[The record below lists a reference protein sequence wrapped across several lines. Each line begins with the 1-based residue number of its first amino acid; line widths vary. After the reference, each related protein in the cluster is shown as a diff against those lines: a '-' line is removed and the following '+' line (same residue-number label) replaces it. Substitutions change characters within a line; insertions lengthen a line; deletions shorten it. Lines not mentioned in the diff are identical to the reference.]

1 MGTLISVQLPVTVL
15 IADDDITLR
24 MVLRHLLEGEGYT
37 VEEAQDGVQAE
48 AMIQQVH
55 PDLILLDAVMP
66 NKDGFEVCAHLR
78 TLPGY
83 EHIPVLIMT
92 GLDDDE
98 SIDHAFEFGAVD
110 FVPKPMQWAVL
121 RQRVRRLIAAQQL
134 EKMRDNLIQMIVH
147 DMKNP
152 IATIRGFAELLLS
165 EPETY
170 DPTTLDC
177 LKRIFHSSNNLLDMT
192 TMILDIGRLEE
203 GKLTLQRVSQP
214 VCPILEEVKDSFVW
228 MASNYQVNLEIGAC
242 DRDLEFALD
251 WGIMRRVLA
260 NLISNAIKHSP
271 QNATV
276 ALAGTFVDGAEP
288 ALRLAVTDHGE
299 GIPEQDRSRI
309 FEKFS
314 KASRR
319 KRGSRSDTGLGLTFC
334 KLATEAHGGRI
345 ELESAIDVGSTF
357 TLVFP
362 QVRA

>member
-37 VEEAQDGVQAE
+37 VE
-48 AMIQQVH
+48 QVH

-98 SIDHAFEFGAVD
+98 SIDYAFEVGAVD

-165 EPETY
+165 EPEMY
-170 DPTTLDC
+170 DASTLD
-177 LKRIFHSSNNLLDMT
+177 
-192 TMILDIGRLEE
+192 
-203 GKLTLQRVSQP
+203 
-214 VCPILEEVKDSFVW
+214 
-228 MASNYQVNLEIGAC
+228 
-242 DRDLEFALD
+242 
-251 WGIMRRVLA
+251 
-260 NLISNAIKHSP
+260 
-271 QNATV
+271 
-276 ALAGTFVDGAEP
+276 
-288 ALRLAVTDHGE
+288 
-299 GIPEQDRSRI
+299 
-309 FEKFS
+309 
-314 KASRR
+314 
-319 KRGSRSDTGLGLTFC
+319 
-334 KLATEAHGGRI
+334 
-345 ELESAIDVGSTF
+345 
-357 TLVFP
+357 
-362 QVRA
+362 